1 MLKRAARGRTERLAF
16 EAVAGQAV
24 FSEFAHQ
31 DQAAFGGFNKIIG
44 KFRMSADRFVGW
56 QRPRCRRPD
65 HGKGGRRQCLE
76 AEKLREPL
84 VLIGAHAEGNVD
96 GLRGLVLI
104 LDFGFS
110 ERRAAIQA
118 PVDRLQALIEIALFE
133 NFAEGAD
140 FVGFGLEGQRQ
151 VGIIPFAEDTQADEV
166 LFLALDLLVGK
177 GAAEFAHLVGGN
189 VLAVQFLDL
198 MLDRQTVA
206 VPAGHVGRVEP
217 GQRFRTDDDVFQ
229 NLVDRV
235 ADVDVPVGIGWP
247 VMQHKARTTL
257 RYGTDLLV
265 ELLLLPVGHPLRLTF
280 GQVATH
286 RERGISQIQG

>member
-1 MLKRAARGRTERLAF
+1 M
-16 EAVAGQAV
+16 
-24 FSEFAHQ
+24 
-31 DQAAFGGFNKIIG
+31 
-44 KFRMSADRFVGW
+44 
-56 QRPRCRRPD
+56 
-65 HGKGGRRQCLE
+65 
-76 AEKLREPL
+76 
-84 VLIGAHAEGNVD
+84 
-96 GLRGLVLI
+96 
-104 LDFGFS
+104 
-110 ERRAAIQA
+110 
-118 PVDRLQALIEIALFE
+118 FE

-151 VGIIPFAEDTQADEV
+151 VGIVPFAEDAQADEV

-177 GAAEFAHLVGGN
+177 GAAEFAHLVGGD

-198 MLDRQTVA
+198 MLDRQAVA

-217 GQRFRTDDDVFQ
+217 GQRFRADNDVFQ

>member
-1 MLKRAARGRTERLAF
+1 MLKRAARGRAEGLAF

-24 FSEFAHQ
+24 LSEFAYQ
-31 DQAAFGGFNKIIG
+31 DQAAFGGFDEIIG
-44 KFRMSADRFVGW
+44 KFRVGADRFVGR
-56 QRPRCRRPD
+56 QRPGGGRPD
-65 HGKGGRRQCLE
+65 HGKSGGRKRLE

-118 PVDRLQALIEIALFE
+118 PVDRLQALVEVALFE

-151 VGIIPFAEDTQADEV
+151 VGIVPFAEDAQADEI

-177 GAAEFAHLVGGN
+177 GAAEFAHLVGGD

-198 MLDRQTVA
+198 MLDRQSVA

-235 ADVDVPVGIGWP
+235 ADVDVPVGIGRP
-247 VMQHKARTTL
+247 VMQHKARATL

-265 ELLLLPVGHPLRLTF
+265 ELLRLPVGHPLRLTF
-280 GQVATH
+280 GQVTPH
-286 RERGISQIQG
+286 GERGISQIQG